1 MRLASVTG
9 ATGFLGRRTV
19 AALAAQ
25 GWRVRV
31 LVRRDP
37 ALASPEGV
45 APEVVIGGL
54 SDAAALDRLC
64 RGADALV
71 HVAGLVKARRD
82 AEFDVVNAEG
92 ARIAA
97 EAAERSGTARMV
109 LVSSL
114 AAREPGLSAYAASKR
129 AGEAAA
135 SAVMGDRLS
144 VVRPPAIYGPGD
156 RETLGI
162 FRAAL
167 RSPVAPVFDSR
178 ARIAMI
184 HVDDAAR
191 QIAAAAARPPP
202 RAVVAISDAR
212 PEGYTWR
219 EIVMAAAA
227 AVGTRPALVRLP
239 SEALAVAGFIGSVR
253 RLLSGNPI
261 LTSGKARE
269 MRHADWSLSPEERWS
284 TAPTP
289 QFGLEDGFAHTVAW
303 WREAGE
309 LRS

>member
-1 MRLASVTG
+1 MRVAAVTG

-19 AALAAQ
+19 AALSDQ

-37 ALASPEGV
+37 VLASPEGV

-64 RGADALV
+64 QGAEALV
-71 HVAGLVKARRD
+71 HIAGLVKARRD
-82 AEFDVVNAEG
+82 GEFTAVNVEG
-92 ARIAA
+92 ARLAA
-97 EAAERSGTARMV
+97 EAARRAGARMV

-114 AAREPGLSAYAASKR
+114 VAREPGLSPYAASKR

-135 SAVMGDRLS
+135 AAVIGEQLS
-144 VVRPPAIYGPGD
+144 IVRPPAIYGPGD
-156 RETLGI
+156 RETLGV
-162 FRAAL
+162 FKAAL
-167 RSPVAPVFDSR
+167 RLPVAPVFDSA

-191 QIAAAAARPPP
+191 QIAAAADRPPTKG
-202 RAVVAISDAR
+202 VVAISDAR

-227 AVGTRPALVRLP
+227 AVGTRPAFMRLP
-239 SEALAVAGFIGSVR
+239 SGALALAGFIGSVR

-269 MRHADWSLSPEERWS
+269 MRHPDWSLSPEERWFA
-284 TAPTP
+284 APP
-289 QFGLEDGFAHTVAW
+289 PEFGLEDGFAQTVAW